1 MEIVIGEI
9 AKESFIVSPST
20 KCEEVYSIFERESA
34 IEGVVVCSDRQQPVG
49 LVMKTHFFQRLSI
62 KYGFDLFMKR
72 TIDLVMDQEILIV
85 DYSLALTEVSSLAM
99 SRKLEHLYDV
109 VIVTKENTL
118 FGTVSIREL
127 IMKLAEI
134 QIRNARYSNPL
145 TGLPGNNVI
154 KETLQ
159 EVLTYNKF
167 SVLYIDID
175 SFKSFNDTYGFSKG
189 DELIKETAIILSEA
203 IMTTDN
209 EPSFLGHIGG
219 DDFIVTLPHHHYR
232 AICENIIER
241 FTDSLRIFYSQ
252 EDIRNGYVSGKNRQG
267 IPEKLPLASI
277 SIAIIQ
283 NKKRPVTSLEQ
294 LSLESAKLKSYCK
307 SITNSIYLTLDD
319 FEERTKEKTLV

>member
-1 MEIVIGEI
+1 MDIVIGEI

-20 KCEEVYSIFERESA
+20 KCEEVYTIFEKETA
-34 IEGVVVCSDRQQPVG
+34 IEGIVVCSDRQPVG

-85 DYSLALTEVSSLAM
+85 DYSLSLTEVSSLAM
-99 SRKLEHLYDV
+99 NRTLEHLYDV

-159 EVLTYNKF
+159 DVLTYKRF

-175 SFKSFNDTYGFSKG
+175 SFKAFNDTYGFSKG
-189 DELIKETAIILSEA
+189 DELIKETAMILTEA
-203 IMTTDN
+203 IMTTEN
-209 EPSFLGHIGG
+209 EPSFIGHIGG
-219 DDFIVTLPHHHYR
+219 DDFIATIPHHDYQP
-232 AICENIIER
+232 ICESIIAG
-241 FTDSLRIFYSQ
+241 FTKSLKIFYSQ
-252 EDIRNGYVSGKNRQG
+252 DDLLKGYISGVSRQG
-267 IPEKLPLASI
+267 VFDKLPLASI
-277 SIAIIQ
+277 SIAVIQ
-283 NKKRPVTSLEQ
+283 NSKRPFTTLEQ
-294 LSLESAKLKSYCK
+294 LSFESAKVKSYCK
-307 SITNSIYLTLDD
+307 TIKHSIYLTLDD
-319 FEERTKEKTLV
+319 FEEESKKKTLV